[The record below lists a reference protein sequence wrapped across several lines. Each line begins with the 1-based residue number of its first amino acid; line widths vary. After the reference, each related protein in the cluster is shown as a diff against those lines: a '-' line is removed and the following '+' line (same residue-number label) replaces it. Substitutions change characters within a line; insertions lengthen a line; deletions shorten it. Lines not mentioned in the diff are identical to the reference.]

1 MAGSVKRK
9 TIMNALFN
17 KGELLPDNRAE
28 FENIIRT
35 VADNDPDLENLVF
48 EYGLKKL
55 ADKVYGKETDKPM
68 IEQ

>member
-1 MAGSVKRK
+1 
-9 TIMNALFN
+9 MNALFN